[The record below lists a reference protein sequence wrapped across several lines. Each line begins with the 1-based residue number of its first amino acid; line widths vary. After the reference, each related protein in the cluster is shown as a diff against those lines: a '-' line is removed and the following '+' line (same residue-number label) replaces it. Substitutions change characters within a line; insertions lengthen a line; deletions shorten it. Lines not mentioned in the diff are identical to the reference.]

1 MGRRLEHRR
10 SDAVG
15 QRGGTTLEK
24 SRSALGQVRWVM
36 MIVWGGR
43 KQVATERAVEAME
56 ALLGLTSF
64 QGTCSAVCSWE
75 WARGVGRW
83 SCVVDW
89 GSRCKM
95 RADAIP
101 RNWLFEVCWKLQPTQ
116 LPRSLSTGKPLA
128 WPRASL

>member
-1 MGRRLEHRR
+1 MERRR

-64 QGTCSAVCSWE
+64 QGTCSTVCSWE
-75 WARGVGRW
+75 WARGVGRGW
-83 SCVVDW
+83 CVV
-89 GSRCKM
+89 
-95 RADAIP
+95 
-101 RNWLFEVCWKLQPTQ
+101 
-116 LPRSLSTGKPLA
+116 
-128 WPRASL
+128 